1 MKKLLFGAVLGATIV
16 GSMAGIAT
24 NNYVKLVNNQNAD
37 IVALEN
43 KIAHLEFANKQLMFE
58 NSQLYDQ
65 IKWTSLGQFKCTFY
79 WPGEDS
85 YGSMTSTGVIAQE
98 GITVA
103 ADPDI
108 LPYGTEVLI
117 GCHTYIVQDTGSALK
132 GKKII
137 DIFVEEP
144 LEEMFYEE
152 IFIRTPNVT
161 KETKY

>member
-1 MKKLLFGAVLGATIV
+1 MKKLFLATLLGAVIV
-16 GSMAGIAT
+16 GGFAHMAIL
-24 NNYVKLVNNQNAD
+24 NYVSLIERQNAD
-37 IVALEN
+37 IVALKNE
-43 KIAHLEFANKQLMFE
+43 IAHLEFANRQLLNE

-79 WPGEDS
+79 WPGEDE

-161 KETKY
+161 KD

>member
-1 MKKLLFGAVLGATIV
+1 
-16 GSMAGIAT
+16 
-24 NNYVKLVNNQNAD
+24 
-37 IVALEN
+37 
-43 KIAHLEFANKQLMFE
+43 
-58 NSQLYDQ
+58 
-65 IKWTSLGQFKCTFY
+65 
-79 WPGEDS
+79 
-85 YGSMTSTGVIAQE
+85 MTSTGVIAQE

-144 LEEMFYEE
+144 LHEMFYTDV
-152 IFIRTPNVT
+152 FV
-161 KETKY
+161 KE